1 MTFALS
7 RSSLSKIKLNSHPAK
22 HEFAGGMISTTSPT
36 NESGMLLIPVE
47 LRLDLVIVTFPD
59 VFGGSVTFVVMP
71 DGRIVDTVLSTIVG
85 DTAKTPKLPES
96 GGDVDVDTSDVPKA
110 FLRFALAF
118 TVSVRLPIVGLPP
131 VESVIVISNVDDVD
145 HLPV

>member
-1 MTFALS
+1 M
-7 RSSLSKIKLNSHPAK
+7 IKLKSQPLEHVIGD
-22 HEFAGGMISTTSPT
+22 GGSISTTSPT
-36 NESGMLLIPVE
+36 NVSGRLLLPVGI
-47 LRLDLVIVTFPD
+47 RFDLVTVTSPD
-59 VFGGSVTFVVMP
+59 AFGGSCTCVVVP
-71 DGRIVDTVLSTIVG
+71 DGRTVDTVLFTIV
-85 DTAKTPKLPES
+85 TATIKMPKLPES